1 MKTRTDIGSRTN
13 ACMLVMGVLMSLAL
27 VILLARVAQ
36 LQVAPS
42 ARLSAHIQERVT
54 QATLPGVRGEIL
66 DRRGRLLSTT
76 RIGYRVFVDPTRFPS
91 PPEQAIA
98 SLADAVG
105 VLPEK
110 VGEPIMSKVAFNDA
124 VAALQPAPNQIDE
137 QSLSEILSRLFGGDD
152 DEHAVATDLGA
163 ESPEDKPKPIRYVP
177 VGGVLTDAQI
187 QAVKALKIPGVHLER
202 RDIREYPAGT
212 LAASLVGKVGDE
224 PKWSIGAERILND
237 QLLGTSGKAE
247 YVRDAKGRPLWVEP
261 GRWNPAH
268 RGDDARLSIDM
279 ELQRIA
285 TEELRRGIEEANA
298 SGGRCIMLDP
308 LTGEVLAMVDIVL
321 DRTDLV
327 PFAWEPLDP
336 NAPRPA
342 HPTGA
347 ARPRYKTLTDDP
359 GRKLHPALARNRC
372 IEDVYEPGST
382 FKAFVW
388 SVITERGLAKPDETF
403 DTEGGRWF
411 TSYGRYI
418 EDVTKRDVMSWRE
431 VLVNSSN
438 IGMVKASERLTFEQ
452 LHEGVLRF
460 GFGKRTNLGLPGEG
474 AGIVTPMKRW
484 SKYTQTSVPIGH
496 EVAVTPIQMVKA
508 FACFARPGDLAGTIP
523 EVTLRAVDTDTVTFP
538 VINRVLPVHIATMA
552 RETLAG
558 VTHNVEERMKL
569 SRRMEGETTEAVPWR
584 YVLFGKSGT
593 AEIPLGK
600 APKGMRRPRGSSGYF
615 DNQYNSSFIAGGPIE
630 DPRLVCLVVI
640 DDPGPER
647 VRSRTHYG
655 SMTAG
660 PVVRRAMERALTYLG
675 TPPSHPSSD
684 QAEPALV
691 RTGE

>member
-1 MKTRTDIGSRTN
+1 MSGGKDIGARVN
-13 ACMLVMGVLMSLAL
+13 ACTLVAGVLMCVAFA
-27 VILLARVAQ
+27 IMLARVAQ

-42 ARLSAHIQERVT
+42 ARLSEHIQERVT
-54 QATLPGVRGEIL
+54 TATLPGVRGEIL

-76 RIGYRVFVDPTRFPS
+76 RIGYRVFVDPTRFPD
-91 PPEQAIA
+91 PPEAAIVA
-98 SLADAVG
+98 LADAIG

-110 VGEPIMSKVAFNDA
+110 VGEPIMSKVAYNDA
-124 VAALQPAPNQIDE
+124 QASVAPAPHQVDE
-137 QSLSEILSRLFGGDD
+137 QSLSEIMSRLFGREG
-152 DEHAVATDLGA
+152 EREGPSEGEAARLV
-163 ESPEDKPKPIRYVP
+163 RYVP
-177 VGGVLTDAQI
+177 IGGVLDEARI
-187 QAVKALKIPGVHLER
+187 DAVKALKIPGVHLER
-202 RDIREYPAGT
+202 RDIREYPAGS
-212 LAASLVGKVGDE
+212 LAASVVGKVGEE
-224 PKWSIGAERILND
+224 PKWSIGAERILNGE
-237 QLLGTSGKAE
+237 LLGTSGKAE

-261 GRWNPAH
+261 GHWNPAR

-285 TEELRRGIEEANA
+285 TEELKKGIEDADA
-298 SGGRCIMLDP
+298 AGGRCIMLDP

-321 DRTDLV
+321 DLTDLQ
-327 PFAWEPLDP
+327 PFPWEPLDP
-336 NAPRPA
+336 NAPRPSVPA
-342 HPTGA
+342 S
-347 ARPRYKTLTDDP
+347 RPRYKTLTDDP
-359 GRKLHPALARNRC
+359 GRRIHPALARNRC

-382 FKAFVW
+382 FKSFVW
-388 SVITERGLAKPDETF
+388 SVITERRLAKPDEVF
-403 DTEGGRWF
+403 DTEGGRWHTF
-411 TSYGRYI
+411 YGRYI
-418 EDVTKRDVMSWRE
+418 EDVTKRDVMTWRE

-438 IGMVKASERLTFEQ
+438 IGMVKAAERLTFQQ
-452 LHEGVLRF
+452 LHEAVTRF

-474 AGIVTPMKRW
+474 AGIITPMKRW

-508 FACFARPGDLAGTIP
+508 FSCFARPGDLAGTIP
-523 EVTLRAVDTDTVTFP
+523 EVTLRAVDSESMSLP
-538 VINRVLPVHIATMA
+538 VVNRVLPADVAAMT

-558 VTHNVEERMKL
+558 VTHNVEERMKQE
-569 SRRMEGETTEAVPWR
+569 RRMEGEGTPATPWR

-640 DDPGPER
+640 DDPGPQR

-675 TPPSHPSSD
+675 TPPSVGH
-684 QAEPALV
+684 EPALV